1 MGHGKYPLLSMRALT
16 MNGSCIMSTDLL
28 IAAADEELSDLDLD
42 VHFMSSGEVA
52 DQMYSCA
59 VDSMGNGSSTSNGWR
74 TCCA

>member
-1 MGHGKYPLLSMRALT
+1 
-16 MNGSCIMSTDLL
+16 MSTDLL

-42 VHFMSSGEVA
+42 VHFMSSGDVA